1 MKQGHYNTANR
12 KWKQISE
19 KEWYKIE
26 AYNEEGENPLEIGK
40 LFESQR
46 DRCTIERELER
57 GSVEQLKVNPKFKK
71 NKEMS

>member
-1 MKQGHYNTANR
+1 
-12 KWKQISE
+12 
-19 KEWYKIE
+19 
-26 AYNEEGENPLEIGK
+26 LEIGK